1 MRVTID
7 FATEEP
13 QHTHGKSASR
23 LARQW
28 DDNPQRAE
36 AMQRARQRL
45 AETLQPQTGATLAM
59 LRLQKGLSQSRLAT
73 LIGTKQ
79 PYIARVESGDD
90 DLKISTIEKIA
101 AALDLSPQEVFA
113 VIAQNR
119 SNKKP

>member
-1 MRVTID
+1 
-7 FATEEP
+7 
-13 QHTHGKSASR
+13 
-23 LARQW
+23 
-28 DDNPQRAE
+28 
-36 AMQRARQRL
+36 MQRARQRL